1 MRWFALLSLV
11 LFVSPQSSSAQQ
23 VPDSSYA
30 PAIAQ
35 PAFAPGSGPRV
46 LIDEAHHNFHTAGD
60 RYYPFA
66 ALLRRDGFQVDAS
79 DHRFD
84 RESLAPAKILVIA
97 NALGDRNR
105 IRADSTDW
113 SLPTPSAFT
122 PEEVEAVRK
131 WVEEDGGSLF
141 LIADHMPMGGAAAD
155 MAAAFGLIFT
165 HGFARDTLDTSGTMI
180 FRRANGTLIDHPVT
194 NGRSEAERIDS
205 VATFT
210 GQAFRPIDR
219 PITRV
224 DPILRMGPGMIQLYP
239 ETAWQ
244 FTDSTRVEPVD
255 GWMQGA
261 VIRFGKGRVAA
272 FGEAAMF
279 TAQLAGPSRQPAGM
293 NTPVAVQNHQ
303 FLLNIVRWLAGVY

>member
-1 MRWFALLSLV
+1 MRWFALLTWAL
-11 LFVSPQSSSAQQ
+11 LAGPPSSSAQQ

-30 PAIAQ
+30 PVIAQ
-35 PAFAPGSGPRV
+35 PAFAPGAGPRI
-46 LIDEAHHNFHTAGD
+46 LIDEAHHNLHTAGD

-79 DHRFD
+79 NRVFD
-84 RESLAPAKILVIA
+84 REMLAPAKILVIA
-97 NALGDRNR
+97 NALGDRNPVR
-105 IRADSTDW
+105 GDSTDW
-113 SLPTPSAFT
+113 SLPTQSAFT
-122 PEEVEAVRK
+122 EDEVEAVRK

-141 LIADHMPMGGAAAD
+141 LIADHMPLGGAAAD
-155 MAAAFGLIFT
+155 LAAAFGLVFSN
-165 HGFARDTLDTSGTMI
+165 GFAQDTSGTLGTLI
-180 FRRANGTLIDHPVT
+180 FRRANGTLVDHPVT

-219 PITRV
+219 PVTPV
-224 DPILRMGPGMIQLYP
+224 DPILRMGPGTVQLYP
-239 ETAWQ
+239 ERAWQ
-244 FTDSTRVEPVD
+244 FTDSTRSEPVE

-261 VIRFGKGRVAA
+261 VIRFGQGRVAA

-279 TAQLAGPSRQPAGM
+279 TAQLAGPSRMPAGM
-293 NTPVAVQNHQ
+293 NTPVAAQNHQ